1 MPLKSNIDNDFYRIL
16 EKARKYC
23 AFQERCH
30 QELREKLYS
39 WLLPEKSVEQI
50 ISELISEGFLNEERF
65 AKAFSRGK
73 FRIKRWGKN
82 KITNELK
89 RRNISEYSI
98 RKGLKEIET
107 ILNDIKVTYG
117 SGLKFKIPFIDSVKK
132 YSNMLLTYDTTPRQV
147 ITADKKKL
155 IFDNNA
161 QWKISNPALFEV
173 TMARVELAQTGLDDI
188 L

>member
-1 MPLKSNIDNDFYRIL
+1 MSLKSNIDNDFYRIL

-50 ISELISEGFLNEERF
+50 ISELISEGFVSEERF

-98 RKGLKEIET
+98 RKGLKEIDDKEYQE
-107 ILNDIKVTYG
+107 V
-117 SGLKFKIPFIDSVKK
+117 LKNLVLKKSKEVKDKNPYTRNSKIANYAASRGFEPELVWD
-132 YSNMLLTYDTTPRQV
+132 LL
-147 ITADKKKL
+147 KNE
-155 IFDNNA
+155 F
-161 QWKISNPALFEV
+161 
-173 TMARVELAQTGLDDI
+173 
-188 L
+188 